1 MRETEVH
8 RDAEKGRNIEREI
21 IKSLLMEMRRK
32 GKGNVPGR
40 KMNRKEGKGRIICK
54 GERRYV
60 RRGKEEE
67 EGGIEAASQLGWA
80 LLESYHNIIINTN
93 ILLNPYIFNS
103 KSSITV

>member
-40 KMNRKEGKGRIICK
+40 KMNRKEGTGRIICK
-54 GERRYV
+54 GERNYV
-60 RRGKEEE
+60 SMGRRRRRRG
-67 EGGIEAASQLGWA
+67 
-80 LLESYHNIIINTN
+80 
-93 ILLNPYIFNS
+93 
-103 KSSITV
+103 V